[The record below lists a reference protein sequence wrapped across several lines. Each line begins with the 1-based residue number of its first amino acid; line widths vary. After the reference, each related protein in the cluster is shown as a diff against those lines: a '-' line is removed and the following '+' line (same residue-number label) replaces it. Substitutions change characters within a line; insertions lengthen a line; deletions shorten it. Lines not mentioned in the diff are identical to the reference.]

1 MQVVQGLTH
10 VVSSATNAL
19 VGVATLKP
27 LTDLGR
33 AKHASPRSETSKS
46 SGPSPSR
53 KALKYSAPI
62 SDPAMLEVH
71 NVLQLSKAL
80 QQLLF
85 GGHDGSPDWDKIR
98 GDVRVI
104 AASISSLFLT
114 VLLL

>member
-1 MQVVQGLTH
+1 MQVVEGLTH

-46 SGPSPSR
+46 SGPSSG